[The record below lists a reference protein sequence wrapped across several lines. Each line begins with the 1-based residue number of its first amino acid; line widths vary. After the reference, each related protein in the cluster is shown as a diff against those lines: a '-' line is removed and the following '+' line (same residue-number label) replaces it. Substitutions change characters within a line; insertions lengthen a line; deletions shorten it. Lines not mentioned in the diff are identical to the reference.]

1 MKILLTTDWH
11 LDYVTAGKPRLSE
24 MERHLDDL
32 IGVVADRENEIDLV
46 AFLGDAFDPGQMLG
60 PVYGRVLSRVAGELA
75 QAAPLG
81 VIFIAGNH
89 DVIETSE
96 PRSTLST
103 LAGIQPRVDGLFIAE
118 RSCVH
123 DVENVRFL
131 LLPYVSRAAMKQNP
145 AELES
150 AFGFCGVKARGGK
163 ALVVLGHMTI
173 PGAVLGS
180 ESRELSRGRDLD
192 LPSLA
197 ELEPDLVANGHYHFP
212 SVVRY
217 GGVDIVIPGS
227 PLQLTFGEPEA
238 ERGYVL
244 AEVG

>member
-1 MKILLTTDWH
+1 MKILVTSDWH
-11 LDYVTAGKPRLSE
+11 LDAVTAGKPRLSE

-46 AFLGDAFDPGQMLG
+46 AFLGDAHDPGQMLG
-60 PVYGRVLSRVAGELA
+60 SVYGRVLSRVAGELA
-75 QAAPLG
+75 QAARSG

-89 DVIETSE
+89 DVIETSA
-96 PRSTLST
+96 PRSTLSP
-103 LAGIQPRVDGLFIAE
+103 LAGVQPWVDGFFVAE
-118 RSCVH
+118 RPCIR
-123 DVENVRFL
+123 DVGNVRFL

-145 AELES
+145 LDLEL
-150 AFGFCGVKARGGK
+150 ALGPCAVKARGAK

-173 PGAVLGS
+173 PGAILGS

-212 SVVRY
+212 SVVRH
-217 GGVDIVIPGS
+217 GGVDVVIPGS